1 MESTGPDDLASILD
15 AARAEVAAGRDPDEK
30 ALEAR
35 IRKAGGGAKALE
47 QLERVLT
54 VQRARAR
61 LAAPPTPPSA
71 APSPPPVRPTRPD
84 AFRAQPTI
92 TGNME
97 VRRSRAD
104 AASCSVGTAHPAVT
118 GWEVRFSERA
128 DARSEYVVRE
138 TLNLPGNAMSV
149 ELALGELPRRVHLLG
164 RAERRTGSSA
174 ARSSPRSR
182 RTTGTTAGSGARAL
196 VELVADQREDLVPR
210 EPVTAVQER
219 QLDHEVDPDDR
230 GRPSCSTS
238 PAIASTV
245 PPVARTS
252 SWITTRAPS
261 AIVCAFTSS
270 AFSPYSS
277 A

>member
-61 LAAPPTPPSA
+61 LAAPPTPPA
-71 APSPPPVRPTRPD
+71 AVPPVRPRGRTT
-84 AFRAQPTI
+84 FRAQPTI

-104 AASCSVGTAHPAVT
+104 AGVMLSWDGSPAVT

-138 TLNLPGNAMSV
+138 TLNLPGNATSV
-149 ELALGELPRRVHLLG
+149 ELPLGELPRRVHLLG
-164 RAERRTGSSA
+164 RANDGRLVRR
-174 ARSSPRSR
+174 
-182 RTTGTTAGSGARAL
+182 
-196 VELVADQREDLVPR
+196 
-210 EPVTAVQER
+210 
-219 QLDHEVDPDDR
+219 
-230 GRPSCSTS
+230 
-238 PAIASTV
+238 
-245 PPVARTS
+245 
-252 SWITTRAPS
+252 
-261 AIVCAFTSS
+261 AIVS
-270 AFSPYSS
+270 ALTQDNWNDRWQRRAS
-277 A
+277 AS